1 MAWSLLPCS
10 FAECISPRSDCK
22 ELRMPWVVW
31 EGSAHSWG
39 ECRGQR
45 GLAALLFWVWLM
57 SVCWSVFVR
66 AGMPQTLFELFSD
79 QINQH
84 FRRGL
89 LQIHKLW
96 LGQENTNCLQ
106 FSFYPFSPPSIS
118 VFPHWIIFHLSG
130 NVVKCLHEF
139 QWKCH
144 CSKNAWCVLYCQVL
158 LAQGGNLHFNRS
170 LA

>member
-1 MAWSLLPCS
+1 MGKYFFSLKGIVSHLK
-10 FAECISPRSDCK
+10 SPPLFLCWVHQPSIG
-22 ELRMPWVVW
+22 LRVVW
-31 EGSAHSWG
+31 EGTAHCWG

-45 GLAALLFWVWLM
+45 GLALLFFWVWLM
-57 SVCWSVFVR
+57 WACWSVFVR
-66 AGMPQTLFELFSD
+66 AGMWQTLLELFLD
-79 QINQH
+79 QIYQR

-89 LQIHKLW
+89 LQIHKLQ

-106 FSFYPFSPPSIS
+106 FSFYPFSPPSLS

-144 CSKNAWCVLYCQVL
+144 YSKNA
-158 LAQGGNLHFNRS
+158 
-170 LA
+170 